1 MQSKYR
7 SRNFGLSDIITDR
20 LSQDILENL
29 FAASQAM
36 GRTNDKPA
44 AFDYEFRLRLCIL
57 GWNAIGALSN
67 NTNTLIDNS
76 DDNLVDLNAAFDKT
90 DDHIN
95 SDKLEKLTTNF
106 GQENKV
112 DVADAFEA
120 SLKKKVRTDSKPV
133 TSPEFV
139 EEELIA
145 DKDAS
150 YAEGFV
156 IKQKIA

>member
-1 MQSKYR
+1 M
-7 SRNFGLSDIITDR
+7 
-20 LSQDILENL
+20 
-29 FAASQAM
+29 
-36 GRTNDKPA
+36 
-44 AFDYEFRLRLCIL
+44 
-57 GWNAIGALSN
+57 
-67 NTNTLIDNS
+67 
-76 DDNLVDLNAAFDKT
+76 DLNAAFDKT